1 MAGENDGLPGDPAS
15 PASPASPA
23 TPATPASPTSP
34 ANPPTGLITAS
45 RRAALSLF
53 ALPPGPGPRG
63 GIALRAALSIGG
75 PLAALTL
82 AGHEALGLQTAAGA
96 FVALYS
102 THLRARE
109 RARVL
114 PIVGAYLIVCAALG
128 VLAAPSVPLLLT
140 GLVLISA
147 VSSSLA
153 FAFRLGAPGP
163 VFLVL
168 TYGLAGSITG
178 LGDDGQRHN
187 DPLTF
192 LLALTCGVAFSCL
205 IACTPLLRRRER
217 TRPARP
223 LREVLP
229 GPWLGPGERMLTLR
243 ITLAALIG
251 TAVTAAFFDPQ
262 RAYWT
267 VCASI
272 AVVGLSAV
280 RSYSIGRGLHRTVG
294 TLLGAAFYLAIAPLG
309 EYPLV
314 LVALLMALQFGIE
327 FVVVRNY
334 ALALVFITPLVL
346 LLTGAAIVGS
356 DHVTTATERVVDTAI
371 GSAIAI
377 VTAALHGRDG
387 HRSGRDRGHR
397 GGDLS

>member
-1 MAGENDGLPGDPAS
+1 MRHRGNDHAGTGS
-15 PASPASPA
+15 
-23 TPATPASPTSP
+23 
-34 ANPPTGLITAS
+34 NPPTGLITAS
-45 RRAALSLF
+45 RRAAKSLF

-63 GIALRAALSIGG
+63 WIALRASISIGV
-75 PLAALTL
+75 PFAVLTL
-82 AGHEALGLQTAAGA
+82 AGHEAIGLQMATGA
-96 FVALYS
+96 FVSLYS

-109 RARVL
+109 RAKAL
-114 PIVGAYLIVCAALG
+114 PFVGAYLILCAALG
-128 VLAAPSVPLLLT
+128 VFLAPSTALLLI
-140 GLVLISA
+140 GLVVVST
-147 VSSSLA
+147 VSSALA

-178 LGDDGQRHN
+178 VNDATGGAGATERHN
-187 DPLTF
+187 DPGLF

-205 IACTPLLRRRER
+205 VACAPLLRRVER
-217 TRPARP
+217 RRPTRP
-223 LREVLP
+223 LRQVLP
-229 GPWLGPGERMLTLR
+229 GPWLGPGERLLTIR
-243 ITLAALIG
+243 ITIAAILG
-251 TAVTAAFFDPQ
+251 TVVTAAFFDPH

-294 TLLGAAFYLAIAPLG
+294 TLLGAGLYLAIAPLG
-309 EYPLV
+309 ANPLM
-314 LVALLMALQFGIE
+314 LVALLMLLQFAIE

-346 LLTGAAIVGS
+346 LLTGAALAGG
-356 DHVTTATERVVDTAI
+356 DHVTTASERVVDTAI

-377 VTAALHGRDG
+377 VTAALHQQRRQKPQRD
-387 HRSGRDRGHR
+387 
-397 GGDLS
+397 

>member
-1 MAGENDGLPGDPAS
+1 MEGKNDGLPGDS
-15 PASPASPA
+15 VN
-23 TPATPASPTSP
+23 PT
-34 ANPPTGLITAS
+34 NPPTGIITAS
-45 RRAALSLF
+45 HRAVLSLF
-53 ALPPGPGPRG
+53 ALPQGPGPRG
-63 GIALRAALSIGG
+63 GIALRAAISIGG
-75 PLAALTL
+75 PMAALTL
-82 AGHEALGLQTAAGA
+82 AGHEAVGLQTAAGA

-128 VLAAPSVPLLLT
+128 VLAGGSELLLLI
-140 GLVLISA
+140 GLVL
-147 VSSSLA
+147 VSSVSSALA

-178 LGDDGQRHN
+178 VGDSGQRHN

-192 LLALTCGVAFSCL
+192 MLAITGGVIFSCL
-205 IACTPLLRRRER
+205 VACTPLLRRRER

-223 LREVLP
+223 LSEVLP
-229 GPWLGPGERMLTLR
+229 GPWLGPGERVLTLR

-294 TLLGAAFYLAIAPLG
+294 TLLGAALYLAIAPLG
-309 EYPLV
+309 AQPLL
-314 LVALLMALQFGIE
+314 LVALLMTLQFGIE

-356 DHVTTATERVVDTAI
+356 DHVTTATERVIDTAI

-377 VTAALHGRDG
+377 ATAALHGRG
-387 HRSGRDRGHR
+387 GRGSRT
-397 GGDLS
+397 